1 MKLKDISI
9 GNWVYFNDR
18 YWQVENIMERKIH
31 LKSLHE
37 LGYILYFYIEANV
50 DIYPISITKQ
60 IYENNGFRRVI
71 TDNDDHEW
79 RLYIDDY
86 TVIINET
93 NYFVKIEKDS
103 ETIFYFKYNLE
114 LFLHELQNILT
125 LCDIEKEFIL

>member
-1 MKLKDISI
+1 MKLKDLCIN
-9 GNWVYFNDR
+9 NWVYFNNK

-37 LGYILYFYIEANV
+37 MGYILYFYIEANV
-50 DIYPISITKQ
+50 DIYPVSITKQ

-71 TDNDDHEW
+71 TDNPDHEW